1 MKLFYSVLERDAS
14 HFGWT
19 VGDTF

>member
-1 MKLFYSVLERDAS
+1 MKLIYSVLERDVR

-19 VGDTF
+19 VGGT